1 MRAVLIAAV
10 LGVMALCTAGPTQ
23 ASDEV
28 RCDVLTIEASNR
40 GLGIDAALAEH
51 SAVLTKPPFSSF
63 NTFKLVSRQ
72 GYDLR
77 LGTASALA
85 LPAPMSGTLSFDSS
99 AGNRL
104 DLTLTITRP
113 QLKPVMVRGS
123 AKPGSPFFAAGFKSG
138 GGTWIFGVICN
149 RSELI
154 NH

>member
-1 MRAVLIAAV
+1 MALAAV
-10 LGVMALCTAGPTQ
+10 APAQ
-23 ASDEV
+23 ASDKV

-40 GLGIDAALAEH
+40 GQGIDAALAEH
-51 SAVLTKPPFSSF
+51 TAVLTKAPFSSF

-72 GYDLR
+72 GYELQ
-77 LGTASALA
+77 LGTAAPLA
-85 LPAPMSGTLSFDSS
+85 LPAPMGGALAFNSESG
-99 AGNRL
+99 GRL

-113 QLKPVMVRGS
+113 QLKPVTVRGS
-123 AKPGSPFFAAGFKSG
+123 AKPGSPFFAAGFKSS